1 MNHQADAWH
10 RIIDESRS
18 RVFRRM
24 IKNSGAIFDGQAASS
39 IVSLTDLAEL

>member
-1 MNHQADAWH
+1 MDHQADSWH

-18 RVFRRM
+18 RVFGRM
-24 IKNSGAIFDGQAASS
+24 IKDSGGIFDGQAAAS